1 MGLGGGPRAMPPAV
15 APLGTLN
22 LAHCSSKDGSGSDS
36 WSWAHSARN
45 MAVVYFPGGHSKRIP
60 VLGALALKKSQSGR
74 MGPEAPTD
82 HGPEEQVNLR
92 AQPYLLLQLL

>member
-22 LAHCSSKDGSGSDS
+22 LAHCSSKDGFGSDS

-45 MAVVYFPGGHSKRIP
+45 MAVVCFPGGYPTGIP
-60 VLGALALKKSQSGR
+60 VLDALALKKSQSGR
-74 MGPEAPTD
+74 MGSEAPTD